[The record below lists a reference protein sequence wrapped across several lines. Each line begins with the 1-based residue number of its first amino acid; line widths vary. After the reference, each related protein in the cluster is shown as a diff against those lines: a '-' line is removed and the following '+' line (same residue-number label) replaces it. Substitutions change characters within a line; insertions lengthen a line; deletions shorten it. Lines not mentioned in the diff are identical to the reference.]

1 MSGVHATLNGMDFW
15 SDIAGQRAAAETLER
30 AAAEGATPAHAW
42 LITGPPGS
50 GRSNIAY
57 RFAAALIARSEADR
71 ERVYAQVLAR
81 THPDLGVLTTQTT
94 VIKIDAAREVVAS
107 SYYAPSE
114 GRYRV
119 FVIEDADRMTE
130 HTSNV
135 LLKALEEPPE
145 RTVWVLCAPSEA
157 DLLPTI
163 RSRTRSLRLVT
174 PAVSDV
180 AALLHER
187 DGIDLGAA
195 ERAARLAQ
203 SHIGMARSLAR
214 DPEALERRERV
225 IRGALSVETLGEAMA
240 VAGSLFKVAEAD
252 AAATTAR
259 REAAER
265 EDAMRS
271 LGLAPGAAI
280 PPQMRSQMRALE
292 EDQKQRAKRSVRDG
306 VDRIL
311 TDLLSLYRDVVVTAL
326 TREGAATS
334 GAGPASTDA
343 STPELVNAEYARQIT
358 ELAER
363 WRAKGA
369 LCAVDAVEAA
379 RERLGRQITPGLVLE
394 ALFASVVGAGGE
406 R

>member
-1 MSGVHATLNGMDFW
+1 MDFW
-15 SDIAGQRAAAETLER
+15 SDIAGQQAAAQTLER

-174 PAVSDV
+174 PAVTDV
-180 AALLHER
+180 AALLHAR
-187 DGIDLGAA
+187 DGIDLADA

-214 DPEALERRERV
+214 DPNALERRERV
-225 IRGALSVETLGEAMA
+225 IRGALSVQTLGDAMA
-240 VAGSLFKVAEAD
+240 VAGSLMKVAEAD
-252 AAATTAR
+252 AAATTER
-259 REAAER
+259 RETAER

-271 LGLAPGAAI
+271 LGLAQGAAI
-280 PPQMRSQMRALE
+280 PPQMRSQIRALE
-292 EDQKQRAKRSVRDG
+292 EDQKQRAKRGVRDG

-311 TDLLSLYRDVVVTAL
+311 TDVLSLYRDVVVTAL
-326 TREGAATS
+326 MHEGASGAGAVGEGAA
-334 GAGPASTDA
+334 GAVRAASPA
-343 STPELVNAEYARQIT
+343 LVNAEYARQIT

-369 LCAVDAVEAA
+369 LRAVDAVESA

-394 ALFASVVGAGGE
+394 ALFATAVGAGSE